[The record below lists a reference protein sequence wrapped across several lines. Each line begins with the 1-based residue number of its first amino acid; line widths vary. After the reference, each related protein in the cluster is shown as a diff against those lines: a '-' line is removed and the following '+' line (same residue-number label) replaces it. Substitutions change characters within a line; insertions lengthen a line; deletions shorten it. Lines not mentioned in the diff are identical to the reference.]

1 MTQII
6 LALLIGAAFGAVLDR
21 IGATNP
27 NVIWNMLAF
36 RALGLM
42 KTILLGIGTA
52 AILIFLG
59 QMVGLVDV
67 AHMSIKTAYWG
78 VLLGGMMLGFG
89 WALSGF
95 CPGTGVCAAASGRR
109 DALFYILGGLAGAGA
124 YILSHSAI
132 RATGL
137 LEPILGGKATIGA
150 VPGRDFPALLPSVP
164 GDIAGILL
172 GLAFVAIAF
181 ALPDRPRGGK
191 VPAQMPAE

>member
-1 MTQII
+1 MTQVI
-6 LALLIGAAFGAVLDR
+6 LALIIGGAFGAVLDR

-27 NVIWNMLAF
+27 NVIWNMLTF
-36 RALGLM
+36 RMLGLM

-52 AILIFLG
+52 AILIFAG
-59 QMVGLVDV
+59 QMAGIVDV
-67 AHMSIKTAYWG
+67 GHMSIKAAYWG
-78 VLLGGMMLGFG
+78 VLLGGMALGFG

-109 DALFYILGGLAGAGA
+109 DAMFYILGGLAGAGA

-132 RATGL
+132 KATGL
-137 LEPILGGKATIGA
+137 LDPILGGQATIGA
-150 VPGRDFPALLPSVP
+150 VPGRDFPALIPGLP

-181 ALPDRPRGGK
+181 ALPGRPGGAARPAQ
-191 VPAQMPAE
+191 VPAE